1 MANQPGQPQQDN
13 QGQRKIQIKMSDD
26 VLKGSYANAMQVAH
40 TQEEFIMDF
49 MNLSPQQ
56 GVGIVNSR
64 VIISPGH
71 LKRLIAALQT
81 NLKQYED
88 HFGQVKAAESPNE
101 IGFKSE

>member
-1 MANQPGQPQQDN
+1 MANQPNQPPQQ
-13 QGQRKIQIKMSDD
+13 GQQQKLQIKMSDE
-26 VLKGSYANAMQVAH
+26 VLKGAYANAMQVAH
-40 TQEEFIMDF
+40 TQEEFILDF
-49 MNLSPQQ
+49 MNLSPAQ

-71 LKRLIAALQT
+71 LKRVIAALEI

-88 HFGQVKAAESPNE
+88 RFGKIKAADAPSE

>member
-1 MANQPGQPQQDN
+1 MAQPNQPNPPGGGGQKQL
-13 QGQRKIQIKMSDD
+13 QIKITDD
-26 VLKGSYANAMQVAH
+26 ILKGAYANAMQISH
-40 TQEEFIMDF
+40 TQEEFILDF

-64 VIISPGH
+64 MIISPGH
-71 LKRLIAALQT
+71 LKRVIAAMQT

-88 HFGQVKAAESPNE
+88 RFGQIKAADAPAE

>member
-1 MANQPGQPQQDN
+1 MAQPSQPTQPGQRQ
-13 QGQRKIQIKMSDD
+13 IQIKMPDD
-26 VLKGSYANAMQVAH
+26 ILKGAYANAMQVSH
-40 TQEEFIMDF
+40 TQEEFVLDF

-71 LKRLIAALQT
+71 LKRVIAAMQT

-88 HFGQVKAAESPNE
+88 RFGQIKAADAPSE